1 MIEQSNAG
9 VPVRLIRLPEV
20 CNRVG
25 LSRASIYVLIDA
37 GKFPRQRK
45 LAANSVAWVDREV
58 DAWIAE
64 RIAA

>member
-1 MIEQSNAG
+1 MIEQNSNA
-9 VPVRLIRLPEV
+9 PVRLIRLPEV
-20 CNRVG
+20 EKRIG
-25 LSRASIYVLIDA
+25 LKRATIYVMMSA

-45 LAANSVAWVDREV
+45 LATNSVAWVDREV

>member
-1 MIEQSNAG
+1 MIEQSNGA
-9 VPVRLIRLPEV
+9 PVRLIRLPEV
-20 CNRVG
+20 CKRVG
-25 LSRASIYVLIDA
+25 LKRATIYALMGD

-45 LAANSVAWVDREV
+45 LAGNSVAWVDREV

>member
-1 MIEQSNAG
+1 MIEQNSCA
-9 VPVRLIRLPEV
+9 PVRLLRRPEV
-20 CNRVG
+20 EKRVG
-25 LSRASIYVLIDA
+25 LKRPTIYALIKQ

-45 LAANSVAWVDREV
+45 LTSNCVAWVESEV

>member
-1 MIEQSNAG
+1 MTNQNNNA
-9 VPVRLIRLPEV
+9 PVRLIRLPEV
-20 CNRVG
+20 KARVG
-25 LSRASIYVLIDA
+25 LKRATIYALMEE

-45 LAANSVAWVDREV
+45 LTPNCVAWVDREV

>member
-1 MIEQSNAG
+1 MIEQNNCA
-9 VPVRLIRLPEV
+9 PVRLIRLPEV
-20 CNRVG
+20 CKRVG
-25 LSRASIYVLIDA
+25 LKRATIYVLMSE

-64 RIAA
+64 RVAA

>member
-1 MIEQSNAG
+1 MIEQNNSA
-9 VPVRLIRLPEV
+9 PVRFLRVPEV
-20 CNRVG
+20 EKRVG
-25 LSRASIYVLIDA
+25 LKRPTIYALMKQ

-45 LAANSVAWVDREV
+45 LTANCVAWVDREV

>member
-1 MIEQSNAG
+1 MIEQSSGA
-9 VPVRLIRLPEV
+9 PVRLIRRPEV
-20 CNRVG
+20 EKRVG
-25 LSRASIYVLIDA
+25 LKRPTIYALMKQ

-45 LAANSVAWVDREV
+45 LTANCVAWVEAEI